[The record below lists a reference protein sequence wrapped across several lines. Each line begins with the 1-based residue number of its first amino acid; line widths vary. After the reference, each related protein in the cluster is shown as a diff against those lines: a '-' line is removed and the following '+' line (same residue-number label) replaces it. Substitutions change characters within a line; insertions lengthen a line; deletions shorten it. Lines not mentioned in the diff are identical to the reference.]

1 MLEKLYREL
10 IERRAKMA
18 LEVFD
23 SPPADWSSFQRR
35 LGQYMELADLIDI
48 VKNVMSGLENDA

>member
-23 SPPADWSSFQRR
+23 SPPSDWAAYKQR
-35 LGQYMELADLIDI
+35 LGAYIELAELIDI
-48 VKNVMSGLENDA
+48 VKDAMSGQEKDE